1 MSMTIPWAVSEI
13 LDATGGTLM
22 TGNRKKTFSGV
33 SIDSRTICAAD
44 VFVAIRGEKH
54 DGHHFIRDV
63 VQKGVKCFVVSK
75 SEAEV
80 FTHKNEDF
88 RELVF
93 IRVEDTTK
101 ALGDMASFNRR
112 RSKIL
117 VTAITGSNG
126 KTTTRK
132 MTAAVVRRRFITL
145 ESHGNFNNQIGLPLT
160 LLNLTYEHRSAVL
173 EMGANHPGEIA
184 NLAGVCRPDIGVITN
199 VGPAHLEGFGSLDGV
214 ALAKGELLDHMPLNG
229 VAVLNAEDKRVVS
242 MASRAPGKV
251 LFYGT
256 SKKAHIRASNILG
269 QKRGS
274 SFTLELPEEQITIY
288 IKIPGSFMVLNA
300 LAAASV
306 GYQIG
311 LNAAE
316 IKLALENDFEP
327 AKARMNILET
337 QNGIHVIDDTY
348 NANPGSM
355 EGALKT
361 LKTLRGKH
369 RSVFVAGDMLE
380 LGIHAPVLH
389 EQIGR
394 IAGDIKVSRLYAA
407 GSHAG
412 NVADG
417 ALAAGMS
424 KENIFLG
431 TKEQILSDL
440 NYWLKAGDWVLVKGS
455 RGMGMEQ
462 VVQGLKPNKG
472 QS

>member
-1 MSMTIPWAVSEI
+1 MSLTIPWTVSEI
-13 LDATGGTLM
+13 LDATEGTLM
-22 TGNRKKTFSGV
+22 TGNRKKMFTGV
-33 SIDSRTICAAD
+33 SIDSRTASEAD
-44 VFVAIRGEKH
+44 VFVAIRGEKY
-54 DGHHFIRDV
+54 DGHHFIQDI
-63 VQKGVKCFVVSK
+63 VQKGVNGFVVSK
-75 SEAEV
+75 SEAGV
-80 FTHKNEDF
+80 FTHNYEDF
-88 RELVF
+88 RKLVF
-93 IRVEDTTK
+93 IEVEDTTK
-101 ALGDMASFNRR
+101 ALGNMASFNRR

-117 VTAITGSNG
+117 VIGITGSNG

-132 MTAAVVRRRFITL
+132 MTAAVVRRRFSTL

-160 LLNLTYEHRSAVL
+160 LLNLTSEHNCAVL

-184 NLAGVCRPDIGVITN
+184 YLAGICRPDIGVITN

-214 ALAKGELLDHMPLNG
+214 ALAKGELLDHMSLNG

-256 SKKAHIRASNILG
+256 SKNATIRASNIVE
-269 QKRGS
+269 QKRGT
-274 SFTLELPEEQITIY
+274 SFTLELPDEQITIY
-288 IKIPGSFMVLNA
+288 VKIPGSFMVLNA

-306 GYQIG
+306 GYQLG

-327 AKARMNILET
+327 AQARMNILDT

-355 EGALKT
+355 EEALKT
-361 LKTLRGKH
+361 LKSLREKH

-380 LGIHAPVLH
+380 LGEHAPGLH
-389 EQIGR
+389 EKIGR
-394 IAGDIKVSRLYAA
+394 IAADIKVSRLYVA

-417 ALAAGMS
+417 AEAAGMS

-440 NYWLKAGDWVLVKGS
+440 NSWLEEGDWVLVKGS

-462 VVQGLKPNKG
+462 IVKGLKQNTG
-472 QS
+472 QP

>member
-1 MSMTIPWAVSEI
+1 MSLTIPWTVSEI
-13 LDATGGTLM
+13 LDATEGTLM
-22 TGNRKKTFSGV
+22 TGNRKKMFTGI
-33 SIDSRTICAAD
+33 SIDSRTISEAD

-54 DGHHFIRDV
+54 DGHHFIQDI
-63 VQKGVKCFVVSK
+63 VQKGVNGFVVSK
-75 SEAEV
+75 SEAGV
-80 FTHKNEDF
+80 FAHNNEDF
-88 RELVF
+88 RKLVF
-93 IRVEDTTK
+93 IGVEDTTK

-117 VTAITGSNG
+117 VIGLTGSNG

-132 MTAAVVRRRFITL
+132 MTAAVVRRRFSTL

-160 LLNLTYEHRSAVL
+160 LLNLTSEHNCAVL

-184 NLAGVCRPDIGVITN
+184 YLAGICRPDIGVITN

-214 ALAKGELLDHMPLNG
+214 ALAKGELLDHMSLNG
-229 VAVLNAEDKRVVS
+229 VVVLNAEDKRVVS
-242 MASRAPGKV
+242 MASRAPEKV

-256 SKKAHIRASNILG
+256 SKNATIRASNIVE
-269 QKRGS
+269 QKRGT
-274 SFTLELPEEQITIY
+274 SFTLELPDEQITIY
-288 IKIPGSFMVLNA
+288 VKIPGSFMVLNA

-306 GYQIG
+306 GYQLG

-327 AKARMNILET
+327 AQARMNILET

-355 EGALKT
+355 EEALKT
-361 LKTLRGKH
+361 LKSLREKH

-380 LGIHAPVLH
+380 LGEHAPVLH
-389 EQIGR
+389 EKIGR
-394 IAGDIKVSRLYAA
+394 IAADIKVSRLYVA
-407 GSHAG
+407 GPHAG

-417 ALAAGMS
+417 AEAAGMS

-440 NYWLKAGDWVLVKGS
+440 KSWLEEGDWVLIKGS

-462 VVQGLKPNKG
+462 IVKGLKQNTG
-472 QS
+472 QP

>member
-1 MSMTIPWAVSEI
+1 MSVTIPWTVSEI

-22 TGNRKKTFSGV
+22 TGNTKNTFTGV
-33 SIDSRTICAAD
+33 SIDSRTVSAAD

-54 DGHHFIRDV
+54 DGHDFIRDV
-63 VQKGVKCFVVSK
+63 VQKGVKGFVVSE
-75 SEAEV
+75 SEAGV

-88 RELVF
+88 RKLVV
-93 IRVEDTTK
+93 IGVEDTTK
-101 ALGDMASFNRR
+101 ALGDMASFNRI
-112 RSKIL
+112 RSKIF

-132 MTAAVVRRRFITL
+132 MTAAVVRRRFLTL
-145 ESHGNFNNQIGLPLT
+145 ETHGNFNNQIGLPLT
-160 LLNLTYEHRSAVL
+160 LLNLTSEHNCAVL

-184 NLAGVCRPDIGVITN
+184 DLAGICRPDIGVITN

-214 ALAKGELLDHMPLNG
+214 ALAKGELLDHMSENG

-242 MASRAPGKV
+242 MAARAPGKV

-256 SKKAHIRASNILG
+256 SKNAHIRASNILE
-269 QKRGS
+269 QKSGT
-274 SFTLELPEEQITIY
+274 SFTLELPEEQTTIY
-288 IKIPGSFMVLNA
+288 IKIPGFFMVFNA

-306 GYQIG
+306 GYQTG
-311 LNAAE
+311 LDAAE
-316 IKLALENDFEP
+316 IKAALENDFEP
-327 AKARMNILET
+327 APARMNILET
-337 QNGIHVIDDTY
+337 KNGIHVIDDTY

-355 EGALKT
+355 EEALKT
-361 LKTLRGKH
+361 LKSLREKH

-380 LGIHAPVLH
+380 LGEHAPVLH
-389 EQIGR
+389 EKIGR
-394 IAGDIKVSRLYAA
+394 IAAEIKVSRLYAA

-431 TKEQILSDL
+431 TREQILSDL
-440 NYWLKAGDWVLVKGS
+440 NTWLKEGDWVLVKGS

-462 VVQGLKPNKG
+462 VVKGLMQNTG
-472 QS
+472 RS

>member
-1 MSMTIPWAVSEI
+1 MSLTIPWTVSEI
-13 LDATGGTLM
+13 LDATEGTLM
-22 TGNRKKTFSGV
+22 TGNRKKMFTGI
-33 SIDSRTICAAD
+33 SIDSRTISEAD

-54 DGHHFIRDV
+54 DGHHFIQDI
-63 VQKGVKCFVVSK
+63 VQKGVNGFVVSK
-75 SEAEV
+75 SEAGV
-80 FTHKNEDF
+80 LAHNNEDF
-88 RELVF
+88 RNLVF
-93 IRVEDTTK
+93 IGVEDTTK

-117 VTAITGSNG
+117 VIGITGSNG

-132 MTAAVVRRRFITL
+132 MTAAVVRRRFSTL

-160 LLNLTYEHRSAVL
+160 LLNLTSEHNCAVL

-184 NLAGVCRPDIGVITN
+184 YLAGICRPDIGVITN

-214 ALAKGELLDHMPLNG
+214 ALAKGELLDHMSLNG

-242 MASRAPGKV
+242 MASRAPEKV

-256 SKKAHIRASNILG
+256 SKNANIRASNIVE
-269 QKRGS
+269 QKRGT
-274 SFTLELPEEQITIY
+274 SFTLELPDEQITIY

-306 GYQIG
+306 GYQLG

-327 AKARMNILET
+327 AQARMNILET

-355 EGALKT
+355 EEALKT
-361 LKTLRGKH
+361 LKSLREKH
-369 RSVFVAGDMLE
+369 RSVFIAGDMLE
-380 LGIHAPVLH
+380 LGEHAPVLH
-389 EQIGR
+389 EKIGR
-394 IAGDIKVSRLYAA
+394 IAADIKVSRLYVA

-417 ALAAGMS
+417 AEAAGMS

-440 NYWLKAGDWVLVKGS
+440 KSWLEEGDWVLIKGS

-462 VVQGLKPNKG
+462 IVKGLKQNTG
-472 QS
+472 QP

>member
-1 MSMTIPWAVSEI
+1 MSLTIPWTVSEI
-13 LDATGGTLM
+13 LDATEGTLM
-22 TGNRKKTFSGV
+22 TGNRKKMFTGV
-33 SIDSRTICAAD
+33 SIDSRTVSEAD

-54 DGHHFIRDV
+54 DGHHFIQDI
-63 VQKGVKCFVVSK
+63 VQKGVNGFVVSK
-75 SEAEV
+75 SEAGV
-80 FTHKNEDF
+80 FAHNNEDF
-88 RELVF
+88 RKLVF
-93 IRVEDTTK
+93 IGVEDTTK
-101 ALGDMASFNRR
+101 ALGDMALFNRR

-117 VTAITGSNG
+117 VTGITGSNG

-132 MTAAVVRRRFITL
+132 MTAAVVRRRFSTL

-160 LLNLTYEHRSAVL
+160 LLNLRSEHNCAVL

-184 NLAGVCRPDIGVITN
+184 YLAGICRPDIGVITN

-214 ALAKGELLDHMPLNG
+214 ALAKGELLDHMSLNG

-256 SKKAHIRASNILG
+256 SKNANIRASNIVQ
-269 QKRGS
+269 QKRGT
-274 SFTLELPEEQITIY
+274 SFTLELPDEQITIY
-288 IKIPGSFMVLNA
+288 VKIPGSFMVLNA

-306 GYQIG
+306 GYQLG

-327 AKARMNILET
+327 AQARMNILET
-337 QNGIHVIDDTY
+337 QNGIHIIDDTY

-355 EGALKT
+355 EEALKT
-361 LKTLRGKH
+361 LKSLREKH

-380 LGIHAPVLH
+380 LGEHAPVLH
-389 EQIGR
+389 EKIGR
-394 IAGDIKVSRLYAA
+394 IAADIKVSRLYVA

-417 ALAAGMS
+417 AEAAGMS
-424 KENIFLG
+424 KEKIFLG

-440 NYWLKAGDWVLVKGS
+440 KNWLEEGDWVLVKGS

-462 VVQGLKPNKG
+462 IVKGLTQNAG
-472 QS
+472 QP

>member
-1 MSMTIPWAVSEI
+1 MSLTIPWTVSEI
-13 LDATGGTLM
+13 LDATEGTLM
-22 TGNRKKTFSGV
+22 TGNRKKMFTGV
-33 SIDSRTICAAD
+33 SIDSRTVSEAD

-54 DGHHFIRDV
+54 NGHHFIQDI
-63 VQKGVKCFVVSK
+63 VQKGVNGFVVSK
-75 SEAEV
+75 SEAGV
-80 FTHKNEDF
+80 FAYNNEDF
-88 RELVF
+88 RKLVF
-93 IRVEDTTK
+93 IGVEDTTK

-117 VTAITGSNG
+117 VIGITGSNG

-132 MTAAVVRRRFITL
+132 MTAAVVRRRFSTL

-160 LLNLTYEHRSAVL
+160 LLNLTSQHNCAVL

-184 NLAGVCRPDIGVITN
+184 YLAGICCPEIGVITN

-214 ALAKGELLDHMPLNG
+214 ASAKGELLDHMSLNG

-256 SKKAHIRASNILG
+256 SKNANIRASNIVE
-269 QKRGS
+269 QKRGT
-274 SFTLELPEEQITIY
+274 SFTLELPDEQITIY
-288 IKIPGSFMVLNA
+288 VKIPGSFMVLNA

-306 GYQIG
+306 GYQLG

-327 AKARMNILET
+327 AQARMNILET

-355 EGALKT
+355 EEALKT
-361 LKTLRGKH
+361 LKSLREKH

-380 LGIHAPVLH
+380 LGEHAPVLH
-389 EQIGR
+389 EKIGR
-394 IAGDIKVSRLYAA
+394 IAADIKVSRLYVA

-417 ALAAGMS
+417 AEAAGMS
-424 KENIFLG
+424 KEKIFLG

-440 NYWLKAGDWVLVKGS
+440 KSWLEEGDWVLIKGS

-462 VVQGLKPNKG
+462 IVKGLKQNTG
-472 QS
+472 QP